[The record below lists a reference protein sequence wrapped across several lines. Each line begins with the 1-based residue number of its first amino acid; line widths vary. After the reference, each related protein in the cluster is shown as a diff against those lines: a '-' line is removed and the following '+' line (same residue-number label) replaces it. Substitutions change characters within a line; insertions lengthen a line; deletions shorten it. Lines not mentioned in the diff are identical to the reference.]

1 MLANRSLPH
10 DRRLAVMIGLVLM
23 VATYLIFSIR
33 AVIDPLTPGHFISL
47 KRLIATAAGAGL
59 FLLAVSKA
67 ARIPARGWAER
78 ITAMLWITAI
88 GSLAMLAFR
97 IGYDMLL
104 DNRTDAVVARNARWI
119 LAWLGYFVAAVGGYF
134 AITFVKQAMRR
145 NAADVVPTFDR
156 DEVASVVLDEVAEW
170 SPEER
175 RALLNQ
181 LVRISDY
188 EEADP
193 VVGCLDR
200 PQRD

>member
-97 IGYDMLL
+97 IGSMPFGMKAQPRATIL
-104 DNRTDAVVARNARWI
+104 RWSQTG
-119 LAWLGYFVAAVGGYF
+119 WR
-134 AITFVKQAMRR
+134 K
-145 NAADVVPTFDR
+145 
-156 DEVASVVLDEVAEW
+156 S
-170 SPEER
+170 
-175 RALLNQ
+175 
-181 LVRISDY
+181 
-188 EEADP
+188 
-193 VVGCLDR
+193 
-200 PQRD
+200 